1 MLTLIALAVVIG
13 LTLVLLGIGMN
24 RLDLQALG
32 PIARRWG
39 WVLTAGLSGSRCRWW
54 AGATGSG

>member
-1 MLTLIALAVVIG
+1 VLTLIALAVVIG

-39 WVLTAGLSGSRCRWW
+39 WVLTAGLSGSRCR
-54 AGATGSG
+54 